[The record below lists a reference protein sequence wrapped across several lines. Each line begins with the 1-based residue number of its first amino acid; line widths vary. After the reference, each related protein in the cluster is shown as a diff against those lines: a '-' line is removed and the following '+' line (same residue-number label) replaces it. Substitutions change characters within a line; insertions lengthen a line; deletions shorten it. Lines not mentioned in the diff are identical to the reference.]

1 MIETIEQLTAVEVGK
16 PIYVEQNGTHVM
28 WVRSENGF
36 TREGV
41 EVKPTMFVG
50 ALAAKV
56 IAEDGK
62 IPPKVGDYFLG
73 ESTRGIYCLK
83 EQRGNTF
90 HCDFIGKKG
99 MEVTTKDRTIE
110 KLMNP
115 DHYKRVEPGDLPD
128 WYKVAKHWHTY
139 YMSEYKRRTEFEQQI
154 YEIRNTV
161 RSLERFKAEMEAAR
175 VQTRKLLGL

>member
-62 IPPKVGDYFLG
+62 IPPKV
-73 ESTRGIYCLK
+73 
-83 EQRGNTF
+83 
-90 HCDFIGKKG
+90 G